1 MIRVDKSVE
10 IAQKVVQVRQSTV
23 GVVICHVIKT
33 AVVVLAKDQMDI
45 VIKDVKMVLTG

>member
-23 GVVICHVIKT
+23 GVVIDHVKKT
-33 AVVVLAKDQMDI
+33 ALVALAKDQMDI
-45 VIKDVKMVLTG
+45 VIKDVELVLTE